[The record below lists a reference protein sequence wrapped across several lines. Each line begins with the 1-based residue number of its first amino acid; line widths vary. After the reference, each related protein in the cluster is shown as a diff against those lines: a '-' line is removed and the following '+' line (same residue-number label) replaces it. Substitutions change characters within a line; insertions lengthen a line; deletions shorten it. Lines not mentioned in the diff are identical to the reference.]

1 MPALARK
8 VCNSLFDFLLD
19 LFFNSLLGG
28 LHENLRRKPYQTAN
42 DIDQHSLSR
51 QTLPAAMMELYN
63 QCDAP
68 PRLREFDQFRED
80 GKSALKSYTD
90 PGYFFELWR
99 EQILK
104 VGRDFK
110 H

>member
-1 MPALARK
+1 MY
-8 VCNSLFDFLLD
+8 FDVSVF
-19 LFFNSLLGG
+19 LGG

-68 PRLREFDQFRED
+68 PRLRDLDQFRED
-80 GKSALKSYTD
+80 GKSALKFYTD
-90 PGYFFELWR
+90 PGYFFELWK

-104 VGRDFK
+104 VGTFY
-110 H
+110 